1 MRHKVAGKKLSRSK
15 DARKALRRNLIK
27 QLFYHERIRTTRA
40 KAQAVRS
47 EAERLITIAKRGNEA
62 GGAAMVHARRVV
74 AARLGTPYIGGGE
87 DDERVNVVNKLFDDI
102 APRYA
107 ERPGGYTRVLKLGPR
122 LSDGAEMVLLEL
134 VEE

>member
-27 QLFYHERIRTTRA
+27 QLFFHERIRTTRA
-40 KAQAVRS
+40 KAEAIRG
-47 EAERLITIAKRGNEA
+47 EAERLITIAKRGNAA
-62 GGAAMVHARRVV
+62 GGAQMVHARRLV
-74 AARLGTPYIGGGE
+74 AARLGGVYIGDE
-87 DDERVNVVNKLFDDI
+87 DERVNVVNKLFDDI
-102 APRYA
+102 APRY
-107 ERPGGYTRVLKLGPR
+107 EDRPGGYTRILKLGPR